1 MCKRCLPVEAEAFS
15 QSWRAM
21 QAALNL
27 PPLSC
32 RAVHRNVGH
41 WEQVPFL
48 SFILEREDFTF
59 VPSLYSIESCVSC
72 WKPPA
77 LFPLGERIE
86 YKLHFSLSFLNI
98 GLRIVQLVCVLEY
111 LYRNAWR
118 SLGHFL
124 LRIKPTTHFCC
135 CLFIAHIQ
143 SLWIYRILL
152 RTYHLFIHALFFLA
166 YLWNF
171 HAYVVISMALDFWLR
186 TSLCWLKFESLFKT
200 QR

>member
-48 SFILEREDFTF
+48 SFFSWKRRFYVCAFSLFHRELCQLLKATCPF
-59 VPSLYSIESCVSC
+59 S
-72 WKPPA
+72 
-77 LFPLGERIE
+77 LGERIE

-111 LYRNAWR
+111 LYHNAWR

-152 RTYHLFIHALFFLA
+152 RTCHLFIHALFFLA